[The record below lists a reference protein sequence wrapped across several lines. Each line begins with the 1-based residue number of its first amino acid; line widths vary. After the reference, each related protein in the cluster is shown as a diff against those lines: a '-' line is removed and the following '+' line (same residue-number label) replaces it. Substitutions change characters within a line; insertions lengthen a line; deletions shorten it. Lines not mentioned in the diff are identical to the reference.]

1 MPLDLE
7 DLAEADRWKFEDEA
21 VERLTMAENMT
32 ESRGRDR

>member
-21 VERLTMAENMT
+21 VERL
-32 ESRGRDR
+32 SWSYSSKS